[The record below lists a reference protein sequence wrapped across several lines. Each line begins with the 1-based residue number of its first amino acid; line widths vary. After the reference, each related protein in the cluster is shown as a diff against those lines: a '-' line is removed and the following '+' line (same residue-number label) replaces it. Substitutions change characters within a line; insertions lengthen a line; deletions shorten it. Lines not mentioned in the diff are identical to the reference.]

1 MIRQAT
7 NLDEQRVTFVESLY
21 NSLKQQAAKALVDH
35 HKLVAIASA
44 YLDDGLEES
53 ECVELIMLD
62 GISREGAE
70 GYVAMA
76 MNNEEENS
84 NNKLPEYSFQFEDSY
99 GKIWSSYD
107 IDRTVRA
114 TSSEEAWEKAETIA
128 DASPDLEIQKV
139 IAVTRIS

>member
-1 MIRQAT
+1 MTRQAT
-7 NLDEQRVTFVESLY
+7 NLDAQRVIFVESLY

-35 HKLVAIASA
+35 NKFIAIASA

-76 MNNEEENS
+76 MNNNEDSHSE
-84 NNKLPEYSFQFEDSY
+84 LPEYSFQFEDSY

-107 IDRTVRA
+107 ISRTVRA
-114 TSSEEAWEKAETIA
+114 TSDEEAWEKAEVVVDTE
-128 DASPDLEIQKV
+128 PDFEIQKV
-139 IAVTRIS
+139 VSVTRIS